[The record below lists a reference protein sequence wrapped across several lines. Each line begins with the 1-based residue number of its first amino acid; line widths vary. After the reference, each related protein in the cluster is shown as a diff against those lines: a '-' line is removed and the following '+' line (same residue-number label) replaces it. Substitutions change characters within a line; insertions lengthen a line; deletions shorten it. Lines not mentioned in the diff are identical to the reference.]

1 MDDELTEVRSAK
13 AGDARAR
20 ERILSAYRPLVN
32 NTARKSYH
40 RVKDRM
46 ELEDLVSV
54 GLLALD
60 NAITRFVE
68 NKGTRFS
75 YFASMIVR
83 RAIGREVGRSGRG
96 LDLVE
101 MEEGKEGID
110 IGFEGRRVDKAFWRN
125 TMQECLTARERKVV
139 RLIIWDEMSYRDA
152 AEQMGISEV
161 TVSDIYK
168 TALLKLKDYLTT
180 NGFDAELSA
189 PIEVCPLAGTG

>member
-1 MDDELTEVRSAK
+1 LDDELTEVRSAK

-46 ELEDLVSV
+46 DLEDLVSV

-60 NAITRFVE
+60 NAITRFDE

-75 YFASMIVR
+75 YFASMLVR
-83 RAIGREVGRSGRG
+83 KAIGREVGRSK
-96 LDLVE
+96 LQPETID
-101 MEEGKEGID
+101 EEGEEVAD

-125 TMQECLTARERKVV
+125 SMQECLTARERKAV
-139 RLIIWDEMSYRDA
+139 RLIIWDEMTFRDA

-161 TVSDIYK
+161 TVSDVYK

>member
-1 MDDELTEVRSAK
+1 LDDELTEIRSAK

-32 NTARKSYH
+32 NTARKSFH

-60 NAITRFVE
+60 NAITRFDE

-83 RAIGREVGRSGRG
+83 RAIGREVGRSK
-96 LDLVE
+96 LQPETID
-101 MEEGKEGID
+101 EEGEEVAD

-125 TMQECLTARERKVV
+125 TMQECLTARERKAV

-152 AEQMGISEV
+152 AEQMCISEV
-161 TVSDIYK
+161 TVSDVYK
-168 TALLKLKDYLTT
+168 TALSKLKEHLVS